1 MCWGRTVTDKTQRV
15 SITQGQFQ
23 KKSGFGLVESFIS
36 IILLAGFLLSACHL
50 VLNLFSSKLLDEAAA
65 KLIYSFHKARQ
76 LAIETNTSIQIK
88 AVGNSWGNGW
98 EVIALDSSTKN
109 SAVHKQDQLA
119 EPVIFVGHQ
128 QQSII
133 FKANGMTSNLNPLG
147 ASGLIF
153 CNANGKGR
161 KLTMLASG
169 RVQVSNIKQECGVS
183 S

>member
-1 MCWGRTVTDKTQRV
+1 MSWGRSVSNKTQRV
-15 SITQGQFQ
+15 SITQRQLQ
-23 KKSGFGLVESFIS
+23 KQSGFGFVESFIS

-50 VLNLFSSKLLDEAAA
+50 LLNLFSSKLLDETAS
-65 KLIYSFHKARQ
+65 KLIDSFQKARQ

-88 AVGNSWGNGW
+88 AVNKSWVNGW
-98 EVIALDSSTKN
+98 EVTALEASTN
-109 SAVHKQDQLA
+109 SLAVHKQDRLA

-133 FKANGMTSNLNPLG
+133 FKSNGMTSNLNPLG
-147 ASGLIF
+147 DSGLIF

>member
-1 MCWGRTVTDKTQRV
+1 MSWGRSVAVKTQKV
-15 SITQGQFQ
+15 SINQRHFQ
-23 KKSGFGLVESFIS
+23 KESGFGLVESFIS
-36 IILLAGFLLSACHL
+36 IVLLAGFLLSACHL
-50 VLNLFSSKLLDEAAA
+50 LLNLFSSKLLDETAS
-65 KLIYSFHKARQ
+65 KLIDSFQKARQ

-88 AVGNSWGNGW
+88 AVNNSWSNGW
-98 EVIALDSSTKN
+98 ELIPLDSSTN
-109 SAVHKQDQLA
+109 SPAVHKQEQLA

-147 ASGLIF
+147 DSGLIF